1 MPETAVAAVPTT
13 AVAVPATSYA
23 VERTTLANGLRVV
36 VTPDR
41 SSPVVA
47 VAVYYD
53 VGIRSEPE
61 GRTGFAHLFEHLMF
75 QGSASLQK
83 MEHVKYVQ
91 ASGGTLNGS
100 TRMDY
105 TNYYEALPSNALER
119 ALFLEAD
126 RMHSPRVTEE
136 TLANQIAVVKEEIRV
151 NVLNQPYGGFP
162 WLTLPPVLFTSFPN
176 AHNGYGGFEDLESA
190 TVADAQDFFD
200 RYYAPGNAV
209 LSIGGDLDVAEA
221 MALVEQHFGD
231 VPARAVPPRP
241 DFDEPPPTTERRAE
255 QVDPQAPAPAVALGW
270 RVPDPADLDAYL
282 PYVVLTSALTTGDA
296 SRLRRRLVHEDR
308 LATDVGSHLGFM
320 EDPFDV
326 RNPTALVL
334 EAHHGADVR
343 GDRVVKAVDEELDR
357 LATEG
362 LGAGELER
370 VQARLGSAVVQGQDH
385 VLGRVLS
392 MAVFEQ
398 QRGRAE
404 LVGELPA
411 LLGQVGADQ
420 VVAAAAALRPE
431 NRARLDVVAG
441 GR

>member
-1 MPETAVAAVPTT
+1 MPKS

-23 VERTTLANGLRVV
+23 VERATLDNGLRVV
-36 VTPDR
+36 VAPDR
-41 SSPVVA
+41 TSPVVA

-91 ASGGTLNGS
+91 SSGGTLNGS
-100 TRMDY
+100 TRLDY
-105 TNYYEALPSNALER
+105 TNYFEALPSNALER

-126 RMHSPRVTEE
+126 RMRSPRVSAEN
-136 TLANQIAVVKEEIRV
+136 LANQIAVVKEEIRV

-162 WLTLPPVLFTSFPN
+162 WLTLPPVLFETFAN

-190 TVADAQDFFD
+190 TLEDAQDFFD

-209 LSIGGDLDVAEA
+209 LAVGGDVDPAEA
-221 MALVEQHFGD
+221 LGLVEQHFGD
-231 VPARAVPPRP
+231 VPERPVPARP
-241 DFDEPPPTTERRAE
+241 DFDEPPPDGERRAE
-255 QVDPQAPAPAVALGW
+255 QVDPLAPAPAVALGW

-282 PYVVLTSALTTGDA
+282 PYVVLASTLTTGDA
-296 SRLRRRLVHEDR
+296 SRLRRRLVHEGR
-308 LATDVGSHLGFM
+308 LATDVSSHVGLM

-326 RNPTALVL
+326 RNPTALVV
-334 EAHHGADVR
+334 EAHHSGEVPSDQ
-343 GDRVVKAVDEELDR
+343 VVAAVDEELDR
-357 LATEG
+357 VATAG
-362 LGAGELER
+362 LEPGELDR
-370 VQARLGSAVVQGQDH
+370 VHARLGSSLVQGMDH
-385 VLGRVLS
+385 VMGRTLS
-392 MAVFEQ
+392 MAAFEQ

-411 LLGQVGADQ
+411 LLAEVDEQRVR
-420 VVAAAAALRPE
+420 AAAAALRPDS
-431 NRARLDVVAG
+431 RARLDLVVG
-441 GR
+441 GAK